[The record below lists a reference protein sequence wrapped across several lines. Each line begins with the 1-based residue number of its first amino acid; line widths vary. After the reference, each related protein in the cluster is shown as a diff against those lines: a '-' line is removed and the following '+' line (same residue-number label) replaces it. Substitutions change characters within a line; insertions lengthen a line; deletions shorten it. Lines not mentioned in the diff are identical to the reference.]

1 MTYVLENIGTAVT
14 CALVA
19 VIFVG
24 CASEEKLDVSC
35 NEYFSNIASSD
46 FIDLGNGLVRDSVTQ
61 LYWYRCP
68 LGQSF
73 DNGRCTGKVLDSDL
87 KLFKVPSRTS
97 D

>member
-1 MTYVLENIGTAVT
+1 MTYVLKNIGASVLYI
-14 CALVA
+14 LVA

-24 CASEEKLDVSC
+24 CASEEKLDVTC
-35 NEYFSNIASSD
+35 NEYFSNVASSD

-73 DNGRCTGKVLDSDL
+73 ENGGCKG
-87 KLFKVPSRTS
+87 
-97 D
+97 